1 MVRRNADGSISVGVL
16 DDFAKHMNPPIIED
30 TPEKEPEEKPKKPAR
45 VKKTVKK

>member
-30 TPEKEPEEKPKKPAR
+30 TPEAEPEEKPKKPAR
-45 VKKTVKK
+45 AKKTVKK